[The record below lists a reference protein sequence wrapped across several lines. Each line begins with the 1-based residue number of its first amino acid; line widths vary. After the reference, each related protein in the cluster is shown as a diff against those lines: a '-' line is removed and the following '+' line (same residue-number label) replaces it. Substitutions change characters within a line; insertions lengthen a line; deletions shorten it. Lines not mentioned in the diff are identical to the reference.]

1 MASRKDNKGRVL
13 KTGES
18 QRSNG
23 TYEFRYYD
31 AHKDRHTVYAPTL
44 SELREKEAEIQKMYA
59 NGTNYVKGAVTVVEL
74 VKRYLETKDGLS
86 FNTQVCYDRVV
97 ERLKNSTIGCRQI
110 RDIKTSDAKLW
121 VSNLSKSGLGY
132 WSINQI
138 KGLLSPAFESAVED
152 EILVRNPFGF
162 PLSKVIAVDPK
173 PREALSY
180 KHQKELLQAF
190 KNNSSYAPRYELI
203 AIMLG
208 TGLRIGEATGL
219 TFNDIDMDNRTINVN
234 HQLIYN
240 HKRGLY
246 VVPPKTSSGNRIVPM
261 SDTVYRCFQSAI
273 KNRRL
278 VTDEPVVDGYSGFI
292 FLTKRGT
299 PEYASLVQ
307 AAMTN
312 VIKEYNQT
320 ATSPLPRVTPHI
332 LRHTFCTNMIDSGVS
347 IKDVQSLM
355 GHSNANVTMNVYAHV
370 MKDKTRDALVETMD
384 NVCRKFA

>member
-18 QRSNG
+18 QRANG

-31 AHKDRHTVYAPTL
+31 AHKDRHTIYAPTL
-44 SELREKEAEIQKMYA
+44 SELREKEAEVQKMYA

-74 VKRYLETKDGLS
+74 VKRYLEAKDGLS
-86 FNTQVCYDRVV
+86 YNTQVCYERVI
-97 ERLKNSTIGCRQI
+97 ERLKNSTIGNRQI
-110 RDIKTSDAKLW
+110 RDIKTSDAKRW

-138 KGLLSPAFESAVED
+138 KGLVSPAFESAVED

-162 PLSKVIAVDPK
+162 PLSKVIATDPK

-219 TFNDIDMDNRTINVN
+219 TFDDIDMDNRTINVN

-246 VVPPKTSSGNRIVPM
+246 VVPPKTSSGNRIIPM

-273 KNRRL
+273 KNRRI

-307 AAMTN
+307 TALAN
-312 VIKEYNQT
+312 VIKEHNQT
-320 ATSPLPRVTPHI
+320 AASPLPRVTPHI